1 MRILTFK
8 YGEIKN
14 PGGINK
20 VILKINSELSKK
32 GHECV
37 VITTSSSGFPN
48 EEIYEGFKIVR
59 VKSRLGSH
67 CYGLSGSVYLY
78 FKKYLNDLNPDVI
91 HVHGYHGL
99 SSPEVIFIINRFT
112 KKKIPIVFS
121 PHLDTIRSTFA
132 GKYLWTPYN
141 SLVGEKLFKYVNP
154 IIAGSK
160 FEATNIHQISN
171 ANFDK
176 ISIIPLGV
184 NTIEYNVPS
193 KVNKK
198 INLVYAG
205 YLIKRKGVHFIL
217 EGLHSLVYEVGMTN
231 VLLTIIG
238 EGPEKDHLL
247 KMVHKLKLGDYIIWK
262 DFLPIEELVLNIKDA
277 NIFLLLSESEAFG
290 ITVAEALALGTPC
303 IVTNTT
309 ALQEFAS
316 EPGCFVV
323 DFPPNPKEVAD
334 LILKIYETNT
344 KVGPFSDKIRMWDQ
358 VAQDYLCVYSNVVN
372 LTKE

>member
-20 VILKINSELSKK
+20 VIIKINSELSKK

-37 VITTSSSGFPN
+37 VITTNSLGFPN

-59 VKSRLGSH
+59 IKSRLGPH
-67 CYGLSGSVYLY
+67 FYGLSGSVYLY

-99 SSPEVIFIINRFT
+99 SSPEVVFIINRFT

-132 GKYLWTPYN
+132 GKYLWAPYN
-141 SLVGEKLFKYVNP
+141 SLVGEKLFKCVNH

-171 ANFDK
+171 ASFDN

-184 NTIEYNVPS
+184 NTIEYNIPP
-193 KVNKK
+193 KVNKQ

-217 EGLHSLVYEVGMTN
+217 EGLHSLVYEFGIKN
-231 VLLTIIG
+231 VFLTMIG
-238 EGPEKDHLL
+238 EGPEKDYLL
-247 KMVHKLKLGDYIIWK
+247 KMAHKLKLEDYIIWK
-262 DFLPIEELVLNIKDA
+262 DFLPIEELVLSIKDA
-277 NIFLLLSESEAFG
+277 NVFLLLSESEAFG

-309 ALQEFAS
+309 ALQEFAI

-323 DFPPNPKEVAD
+323 DYPPNPKEVAD
-334 LILKIYETNT
+334 LILKIYETNM
-344 KVGPFSDKIRMWDQ
+344 KVGPFSDKIRMWDK
-358 VAQDYLCVYSNVVN
+358 VAQDYLYVYSNVVN
-372 LTKE
+372 LH